1 MSSETPERLKQ
12 AAEDLLLSKGE
23 AGLTLRDI
31 TEAAG
36 ANVAA
41 VAYHFKSKDN
51 LVSLVFGEALDEVT
65 SLQTSRV
72 KALPA
77 DHTLRDLI
85 EVWLH
90 PLLSS
95 SGPNDREARLWLIIQ
110 RGAAEKAPGLVSN
123 MMRAANPVEQTL
135 LPLLARHL
143 GHLSK
148 DELIFRHNAVLGGL
162 AGLVSSPI
170 GMALA
175 SGSENP
181 QAKELLIAWILGG
194 LEGPAAL

>member
-1 MSSETPERLKQ
+1 MSSETPERLR
-12 AAEDLLLSKGE
+12 AAVEELLLTKGE

-31 TEAAG
+31 TESAG

-90 PLLSS
+90 PLLSA
-95 SGPNDREARLWLIIQ
+95 SGPDDREARLWLIIQ

-170 GMALA
+170 GIALA

>member
-1 MSSETPERLKQ
+1 MSSETPERLK
-12 AAEDLLLSKGE
+12 AAVEELLLSKGE

-31 TEAAG
+31 TETAG

-51 LVSLVFGEALDEVT
+51 LVSLVFGEAIDEVT
-65 SLQTSRV
+65 NLQRIRIE
-72 KALPA
+72 ALA
-77 DHTLRDLI
+77 SDHTLRQLI

-95 SGPNDREARLWLIIQ
+95 SGPDDREAKLWLIIQ
-110 RGAAEKAPGLVSN
+110 RGAAEKSPGLVAN
-123 MMRAANPVEQTL
+123 MMRAAKPVEQTL

-143 GHLSK
+143 THLSK
-148 DELIFRHNAVLGGL
+148 DELMFRHNAVLGGL

-170 GMALA
+170 GMEL
-175 SGSENP
+175 SGGAKNP
-181 QAKELLIAWILGG
+181 KAKGLLIAWILGG

>member
-1 MSSETPERLKQ
+1 MSSETPERLK
-12 AAEDLLLSKGE
+12 AAVEDLLLTKGE

-31 TEAAG
+31 TESAG

-65 SLQTSRV
+65 NLQTNRV
-72 KALPA
+72 KALPE
-77 DHTLRDLI
+77 DHSLRDLI

-95 SGPNDREARLWLIIQ
+95 SGPDDREAKLWLIIQ
-110 RGAAEKAPGLVSN
+110 RGAAEKSPGLVAN

-143 GHLSK
+143 THLSK

-170 GMALA
+170 GMEI
-175 SGSENP
+175 SGGANNP
-181 QAKELLIAWILGG
+181 KAKELLIAWILGG
-194 LEGPAAL
+194 IEGPAAL